1 MNAKTGK
8 RDAAV
13 LILICAAV
21 YIAAYIGRLSYSASM
36 VGIMAETGA
45 DKASAGLVTTCFY
58 FVYGCGQLASAFLCR
73 RFRPRPVVAGALL
86 ISAAANAAALCR
98 DVALLRYIWMVN
110 GAAQSVLWC
119 ALIELLAKKI
129 PAEGKKAAILVMS
142 TTVAIGTAAAYGIAA
157 LAIARGAVFASFAVA
172 VVVLCVMC
180 ALWLLATRRL
190 RRMPDITEAARGDAA
205 APSLRTVFAGMG
217 AMLAAGAILA
227 IGNGYLRDTMVVW
240 TPSLLY
246 DEFGVPGSFSV
257 VITLVLPLLSI
268 FGTAIA
274 VTLHRAIRSY
284 DALNALMFLGSAAS
298 LAGVFLSYRA
308 GSVPG
313 MILCAAVS
321 ACMMSGV
328 NNVLTSMIPLECA
341 AGAGLFA
348 GLMDAFCYVGSTLSG
363 VLPGSLVESTGSF
376 AALLGSLPLCA
387 AALAV
392 FAALCALVQKKRK
405 KHADPLANN
414 PLL

>member
-1 MNAKTGK
+1 MNERPAK
-8 RDAAV
+8 RDAAI
-13 LILICAAV
+13 LILACAAV
-21 YIAAYIGRLSYSASM
+21 YISAYIGRLSYAASM

-58 FVYGCGQLASAFLCR
+58 FVYGCGQLVSAFLCR

-86 ISAAANAAALCR
+86 LSAAANAAALCR
-98 DVALLRYIWMVN
+98 SVELMRYIWMVN

-119 ALIELLAKKI
+119 ALIELLAKKL
-129 PAEGKKAAILVMS
+129 PPEEKKTAILVMS

-157 LAIARGAVFASFAVA
+157 LSIANGAVFASFAVA
-172 VVVLCVMC
+172 VIVLSVMTV
-180 ALWLLATRRL
+180 LWLLATRRL
-190 RRMPDITEAARGDAA
+190 SRMPDLNAAPAA
-205 APSLRTVFAGMG
+205 GTSSPSLRAVSAGMG
-217 AMLAAGAILA
+217 ALLAVGAILA

-257 VITLVLPLLSI
+257 VITLALPLLSV
-268 FGTAIA
+268 FGTALA
-274 VTLHRAIRSY
+274 VALHRAIRSY
-284 DALNALMFLGSAAS
+284 NALNALMFFGSAAA
-298 LAGVFLSYRA
+298 LAGVLLSYRA

-341 AGAGLFA
+341 AGAGMFA

-363 VLPGSLVESTGSF
+363 FLPGTLVEKTGSF

-387 AALAV
+387 AALAA
-392 FAALCALVQKKRK
+392 FAILCALGQKIRK
-405 KHADPLANN
+405 NHADPLANAKH
-414 PLL
+414 L